1 MREGIIY
8 CTANAGDG
16 STVFKSR
23 MVTLDI
29 WYKPRKSPYFQN
41 SDELVR
47 VSGATAIFR
56 MAIVAYPV
64 PSPDDFVW
72 EMYTESSWT
81 VIESTPERQ
90 ILVMDG
96 LETYV
101 IIYRVSDSDY
111 GLYRVTVSN
120 EIGTLHWNFKL
131 LLPQTP
137 TSPLTL
143 WVINKTVRR
152 ETPVPREKSK
162 ISSRYNLHPV
172 ASHGPQAN
180 TKSTTDNNL
189 KKDANN
195 SDFLEMDF
203 YAKQVKRPPKTTEED
218 AERKTEKAT
227 ALSYHT

>member
-1 MREGIIY
+1 
-8 CTANAGDG
+8 
-16 STVFKSR
+16 
-23 MVTLDI
+23 
-29 WYKPRKSPYFQN
+29 
-41 SDELVR
+41 
-47 VSGATAIFR
+47 

-131 LLPQTP
+131 LLP
-137 TSPLTL
+137 L
-143 WVINKTVRR
+143 RR

-227 ALSYHT
+227 ALSIEINSSEEDDSNTKTSDKASYLNFNVAL